1 MHQQTMGPEQDILTD
16 LRHLLSEHGVKAR
29 WNNLDLLVLASRVER
44 DQQIDIGGFVDSPD
58 MSARVPRTAFPS
70 TMPKT
75 GDRFEVDGECYRI
88 TRVSG
93 HPRSPLLTL
102 VLSSTDE

>member
-1 MHQQTMGPEQDILTD
+1 MDLEQDILSD
-16 LRHLLSEHGVKAR
+16 LRQLLSEHGVAAR
-29 WNNLDLLVLASRVER
+29 WNNLALLVLASRVER
-44 DQQIDIGGFVDSPD
+44 DKQMEIGGFVDSPD
-58 MSARVPRTAFPS
+58 MSARVPKAAFPAAR
-70 TMPKT
+70 PKT

-102 VLSSTDE
+102 VLSSADE